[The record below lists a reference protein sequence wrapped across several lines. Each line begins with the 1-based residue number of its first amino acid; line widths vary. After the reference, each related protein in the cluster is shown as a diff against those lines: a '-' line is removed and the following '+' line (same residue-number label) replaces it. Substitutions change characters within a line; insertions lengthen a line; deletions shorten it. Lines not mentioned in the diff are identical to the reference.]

1 MRDIRAVEISSHD
14 VVTVN
19 TQDLDSL
26 DTERVIHGRISAAIV
41 EKAMCHSSAVEIG
54 SHDIVAGNALGN
66 GSIDAE
72 RVSQGRIGASADVVE
87 KTVMIKRA
95 VHI

>member
-1 MRDIRAVEISSHD
+1 
-14 VVTVN
+14 
-19 TQDLDSL
+19 
-26 DTERVIHGRISAAIV
+26 
-41 EKAMCHSSAVEIG
+41 MCHSSAVEIG